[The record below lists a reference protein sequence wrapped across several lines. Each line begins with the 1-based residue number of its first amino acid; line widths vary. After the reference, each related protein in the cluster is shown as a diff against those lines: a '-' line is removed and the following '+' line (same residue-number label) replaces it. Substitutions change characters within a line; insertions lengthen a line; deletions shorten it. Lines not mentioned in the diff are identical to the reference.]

1 MFGVKTL
8 VKALPLPILPQT
20 SNTKEL
26 VKLTNRCMDLQITW
40 LGHSAFLI
48 QGNDAIVVDTFL
60 IDNPSTEMT
69 PDLVKCD
76 IVCVTH
82 GHSDHIGDAVSIS
95 KRNKAPILS
104 IVELS
109 SFFDKVGCQTVGFN
123 IGGTVKIRNSKIT
136 MTTAVHSCGAEAD
149 GLEGAAGSPAGF
161 IIESGM
167 TVYHAGDT
175 ALFGDMALIGE
186 MHKIDVALLPI
197 GGFFTMD
204 AHHAAKAVELLKP
217 RIAIPMH
224 YNTWGPIEA
233 DPTIFKSEVEKRC
246 STQVRILDPGQTAN
260 IEHGGKRYERDPHA

>member
-1 MFGVKTL
+1 MQKVT
-8 VKALPLPILPQT
+8 
-20 SNTKEL
+20 EL
-26 VKLTNRCMDLQITW
+26 EITW

-48 QGNDAIVVDTFL
+48 EGDDTIVIDPFL
-60 IDNPSTEMT
+60 LNNPSAEIT
-69 PDLVKCD
+69 PDKIKCD
-76 IVCVTH
+76 AVCVTH
-82 GHSDHIGDAVSIS
+82 GHFDHIGDAVSIS

-109 SFFDKVGCQTVGFN
+109 NFFDKVNCQTVGFN
-123 IGGTVKIRNSKIT
+123 IGGSVTIKNTKIT
-136 MTTAVHSCGAEAD
+136 MTAAVHSCGTDAE

-161 IIESGM
+161 IIESGE

-186 MHKIDVALLPI
+186 MHDIDVALLPI

-217 RIAIPMH
+217 KIAIPMH

-233 DPTIFKSEVEKRC
+233 DPRVFKSEVEKRC
-246 STQVRILDPGQTAN
+246 KTQVRIIDPGQSVK
-260 IEHGGKRYERDPHA
+260 IDSGGRRYARDPHT